1 MIVRCR
7 ICEAAVSEEAAV
19 RIGRGADA
27 KLYCSARC
35 ADRAGPEADVG
46 LAELPAAPRHILV
59 AVDGSGPSLRAV
71 QMAARLASMSE
82 GRVRLLQAVEA
93 GWMRPLSLAALGEGA
108 VGVGVSSEEVAD
120 ALREDAEAQL
130 ERCKRICSQAG
141 VPATGIVV
149 FGPPLPALMQ
159 EAAAADLIV
168 MGSRGL
174 GALATAFVGSLSQ
187 RVIASARIPVLVV
200 H

>member
-7 ICEAAVSEEAAV
+7 VCETPVSEEAAV
-19 RIGRGADA
+19 RIETAADT
-27 KLYCSARC
+27 LLFCSARC
-35 ADRAGPEADVG
+35 ADAAGPEADVS
-46 LAELPAAPRHILV
+46 LAELPPAPRRILV

-71 QMAARLASMSE
+71 QMAARLASVSNGE
-82 GRVRLLQAVEA
+82 VRLLQAVES
-93 GWMRPLSLAALGEGA
+93 GWMRPLSLAAVGDGALGL
-108 VGVGVSSEEVAD
+108 GVSSEDVVD

-130 ERCKRICSQAG
+130 ERCERICHRAG
-141 VPATGIVV
+141 VPATAKVV
-149 FGPPLPALMQ
+149 LGPPLPALME
-159 EAAAADLIV
+159 EAASADLIV

-187 RVIASARIPVLVV
+187 RVITTAKVPVLVV